1 MTVDGDLLEACHNQD
16 QRPNQLVLK
25 PIIAAAIVVVAADPV
40 IASQQTDLMAP
51 VRQFIDGFNK
61 GDIKMAQAACADQT
75 FIVDDFPPHEWS
87 GAGATSKWFHDL
99 ARMGKKNG
107 MSEAFVTLRKPRQ
120 INVTG
125 KHAYMIV

>member
-40 IASQQTDLMAP
+40 IASQQTDVMAP

-61 GDIKMAQAACADQT
+61 GDIKMAQAACAD
-75 FIVDDFPPHEWS
+75 
-87 GAGATSKWFHDL
+87 
-99 ARMGKKNG
+99 
-107 MSEAFVTLRKPRQ
+107 
-120 INVTG
+120 
-125 KHAYMIV
+125 